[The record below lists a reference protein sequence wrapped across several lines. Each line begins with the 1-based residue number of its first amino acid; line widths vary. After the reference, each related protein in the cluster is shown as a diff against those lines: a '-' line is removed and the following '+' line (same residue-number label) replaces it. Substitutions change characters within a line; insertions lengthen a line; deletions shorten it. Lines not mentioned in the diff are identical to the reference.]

1 MRSEKDVQQKLER
14 LKLALDAHQTQIARL
29 GRQDP
34 ELLALLRGEQHMLLT
49 EIQTLTWVL
58 APPRERQEPAY
69 ESRLDHLPV
78 LDHLRVGAGR

>member
-1 MRSEKDVQQKLER
+1 MRSEKDVQQKLDR

-34 ELLALLRGEQHMLLT
+34 ELLALLRAEQHMLLT

-58 APPRERQEPAY
+58 AAPRERQEPAY

>member
-1 MRSEKDVQQKLER
+1 MRSEKDVQQKLDR

-34 ELLALLRGEQHMLLT
+34 ELLALLRAEQHMLLT

-58 APPRERQEPAY
+58 ATPRERQEPAY

>member
-1 MRSEKDVQQKLER
+1 MRLEKDVQQKLER

-34 ELLALLRGEQHMLLT
+34 ELLALLRAEQHMLLT

-58 APPRERQEPAY
+58 AAPRERQEPAY

>member
-34 ELLALLRGEQHMLLT
+34 ELLALLRAEQHMLLT

-58 APPRERQEPAY
+58 ATPRERQEPAY

>member
-1 MRSEKDVQQKLER
+1 MRSEKDVQQKLDR

-34 ELLALLRGEQHMLLT
+34 ELLALLRAEQHMLLT

-58 APPRERQEPAY
+58 ATPRERHEPAY
-69 ESRLDHLPV
+69 ESRLEHLPV

>member
-1 MRSEKDVQQKLER
+1 MRSEKDVLKKLER

-34 ELLALLRGEQHMLLT
+34 ELMALLRAEQHMLLT

-58 APPRERQEPAY
+58 ATPRERQEPAY

>member
-34 ELLALLRGEQHMLLT
+34 ELLALLRAEQHMLLT

-58 APPRERQEPAY
+58 AAPRERQEPAY

>member
-1 MRSEKDVQQKLER
+1 MRSEKDVLKKLER
-14 LKLALDAHQTQIARL
+14 LKLALGAHQTQIARL

-34 ELLALLRGEQHMLLT
+34 ELMALLRAEQHMLLT

-58 APPRERQEPAY
+58 ATPRERQEPAY

>member
-1 MRSEKDVQQKLER
+1 MRSQNAIEQKLER

-34 ELLALLRGEQHMLLT
+34 ELLALLRAEQHMLLT

-58 APPRERQEPAY
+58 ATPRDRQEPAY
-69 ESRLDHLPV
+69 QSRLDHLPV

>member
-1 MRSEKDVQQKLER
+1 MRSETDVQQKLDR

-34 ELLALLRGEQHMLLT
+34 ELLALLRAEQHMLLT

-58 APPRERQEPAY
+58 ATPRERREPAY

>member
-1 MRSEKDVQQKLER
+1 MRSQKAIEQKLER

-34 ELLALLRGEQHMLLT
+34 ELLALLRAEQHMLLT

-58 APPRERQEPAY
+58 ASPRDLHEPAY
-69 ESRLDHLPV
+69 QSRLDNLPV